1 MQNKI
6 TASIVIFIAIFVVGF
21 GAYWFFN
28 NYRVIGKNTDATFG
42 KMIDFFDS
50 GLITDLNGA
59 IRGEVLDIK
68 GRTLALDSPSGP
80 FSVDVEDGVSV
91 VNLLFDWQTKKNS
104 YQEARFDDI
113 KVGDEISVGFFLRKN
128 SLLIGNIVIL
138 PKTDDVR

>member
-6 TASIVIFIAIFVVGF
+6 TASIIILVVIFVVSF
-21 GAYWFFN
+21 GVYWFFN
-28 NYRVIGKNTDATFG
+28 NYQVIRKNTDATFG

-50 GLITDLNGA
+50 GLVTDLNGA

-68 GRTLALDSPSGP
+68 GRTLVLDSPSGP

-91 VNLLFDWQTKKNS
+91 VNLLFDLQTKKNS
-104 YQEARFDDI
+104 YQEAQFDDI
-113 KVGDEISVGFFLRKN
+113 KIGDEISIGFFLRKN
-128 SLLIGNIVIL
+128 ALLIGNIIIL